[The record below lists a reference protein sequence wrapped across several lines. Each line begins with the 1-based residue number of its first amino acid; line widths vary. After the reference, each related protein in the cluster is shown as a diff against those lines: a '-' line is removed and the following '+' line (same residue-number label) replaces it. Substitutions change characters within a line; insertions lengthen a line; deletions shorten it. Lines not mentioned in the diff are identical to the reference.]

1 MVVSTPL
8 KKYWSKWES
17 SPNRGENKKYL
28 KPPSSLCVF
37 GSNNVGQN
45 ATFVEGSSEFFLT
58 HEPEGESHD
67 FSSIS
72 HVVRTGMSGR
82 SGLDFLLK
90 TYNGLIRYCKKK
102 LHFFNKAYKSPH

>member
-1 MVVSTPL
+1 M
-8 KKYWSKWES
+8 
-17 SPNRGENKKYL
+17 GEN
-28 KPPSSLCVF
+28 
-37 GSNNVGQN
+37 
-45 ATFVEGSSEFFLT
+45 AIFVEGSSEFFLT

-90 TYNGLIRYCKKK
+90 AYNGLIREDKTSI
-102 LHFFNKAYKSPH
+102 F